1 VNLLK
6 NNYNLSNL
14 ERVIRL
20 HKVLKYLNISF
31 EIAVDFFKEKGIFI
45 EDNPDSK
52 ISDAEFSLLQ
62 KQFAIDKKKSIN
74 INRKS
79 SFGLKI
85 LYLQYEFNANWK
97 CMLEFLKENNFN
109 VVIDSKFILNNEQY
123 GFIKLNFT
131 NNKYKTKIISD
142 IDNRAKFANTTVSKI
157 LEYFNKAKIKYQ
169 LSENGNY
176 IINLDFKTWHTLL
189 SIIDIIATVPIE
201 KFNEY
206 MVVMIDDEFLLED
219 DFDED
224 DFDEDDLDSDNSNY
238 IKFDNSLAKG
248 LYNIGMGNFFGNTWS
263 CDLCDGDSHT
273 GCLLS
278 DKSSCI
284 K

>member
-1 VNLLK
+1 M
-6 NNYNLSNL
+6 SNL
-14 ERVIRL
+14 ERVIRI
-20 HKVLKYLNISF
+20 HKVIKYLNISL
-31 EIAVDFFKEKGIFI
+31 EIAVAFFNEKGIFI
-45 EDNPDSK
+45 ENNPDSK

-62 KQFAIDKKKSIN
+62 NEFAICKKKSIN
-74 INRKS
+74 TNKKR
-79 SFGLKI
+79 SFGLNI
-85 LYLQYEFNANWK
+85 LHLQYEFNANWK
-97 CMLEFLKENNFN
+97 CLLEFLKENNFN

-123 GFIKLNFT
+123 EFIKLNFT
-131 NNKYKTKIISD
+131 NNKYKTKIISN
-142 IDNRAKFANTTVSKI
+142 IDNRAKFVNTTVSKI

-169 LSENGNY
+169 LSENGND
-176 IINLDFKTWHTLL
+176 IINLDFKTWYTLL

-201 KFNEY
+201 NINEY

-224 DFDEDDLDSDNSNY
+224 DLDSDNSNY
-238 IKFDNSLAKG
+238 RKIDNSLAKG
-248 LYNIGMGNFFGNTWS
+248 LYNIGMGNFFGNIWS
-263 CDLCDGDSHT
+263 CDLCDGDSQT